1 MPINYTLYRNNFL
14 SADGNTRISYYM
26 CMPNHRKPRSV
37 VQIVHGMCDCFAR
50 YGELAEYLTAHG
62 YVVCGHDQIGHGESL
77 GEDGMR
83 GYFAH
88 RDGDSLLVKDTKRL
102 TAIIRENIEGLSV
115 TMMGFGMGS
124 FIARRIMTEDGEQAK
139 NPDAY
144 VLVGTSGSDKRIKK
158 LKSKAK
164 FIALFRGET
173 HRSKAVLKSM
183 LKPCVKALDKGEEQN
198 AWITSDKERAARR
211 YADSC
216 CSFVFTLRGFCDL
229 FSLVESTSG
238 KRWAE
243 HVKKDTPILLMSGD
257 SDPVGDSG
265 KGVREVYNNLLSFD
279 CTDVKMIL
287 FRNSRHEI
295 FNETCRNEVYASLVA
310 WLREVNL

>member
-14 SADGNTRISYYM
+14 STDGNTRISYYI

-62 YVVCGHDQIGHGESL
+62 YVVCGHDHVGHGESL
-77 GEDGMR
+77 GEDGAR

-88 RDGDSLLVKDTKRL
+88 RDGDRLLVEDTKKL

-124 FIARRIMTEDGEQAK
+124 FVARRVMAENGEQIK
-139 NPDAY
+139 TPDAY
-144 VLVGTSGSDKRIKK
+144 VLVGTSGSSKRIKK
-158 LKSKAK
+158 LKGKAK
-164 FIALFRGET
+164 RIALFKGEKY
-173 HRSKAVLKSM
+173 RSKALLKEM
-183 LKPCVKALDKGEEQN
+183 LKPCVKGFGKGEHQN

-211 YADSC
+211 FADSGC
-216 CSFVFTLRGFCDL
+216 NFIFTLRGFYDL
-229 FSLVESTSG
+229 FSLVESTLG

-243 HVKKDTPILLMSGD
+243 NVKKDTPILLMSGD
-257 SDPVGDSG
+257 SDPVGDCG
-265 KGVREVYNNLLSFD
+265 NGVCEAYNSLISLD

-287 FRNSRHEI
+287 FKNARHEI
-295 FNETCRNEVYASLVA
+295 INETCRNEVYSSLVA